1 MLPEMEES
9 AIEVEEI
16 FIRMIE
22 EALEV
27 TEETFIMILETVET
41 MVGSILEDLD
51 LILLEGMIEDLII
64 TQEITLDPAE
74 KDQDQV
80 KETIELVDLN
90 NVTGKRERTDILET
104 EEV

>member
-41 MVGSILEDLD
+41 MVGLILEDLD

>member
-1 MLPEMEES
+1 M
-9 AIEVEEI
+9 AIEVEET
-16 FIRMIE
+16 FITMIE
-22 EALEV
+22 EALEM

-41 MVGSILEDLD
+41 MVGLILEDLD
-51 LILLEGMIEDLII
+51 LTLQEAMIEDLII
-64 TQEITLDPAE
+64 TQEITLDPEE

-80 KETIELVDLN
+80 KEIIELVDLN